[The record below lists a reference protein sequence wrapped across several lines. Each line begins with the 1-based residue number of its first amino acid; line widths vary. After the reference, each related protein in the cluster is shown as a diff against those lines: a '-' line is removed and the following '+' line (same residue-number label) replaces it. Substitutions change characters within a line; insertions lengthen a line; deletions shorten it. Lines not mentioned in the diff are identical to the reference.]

1 MKLQNETSPT
11 QNNARVLQTHLR
23 SYMEF
28 TGGGAHG
35 KKRLR
40 EKTESESG
48 GGLGRRRKDTV
59 FRALYVSSHL
69 IFGTFYEVGTIF
81 F

>member
-40 EKTESESG
+40 EKTETESVE
-48 GGLGRRRKDTV
+48 D
-59 FRALYVSSHL
+59 
-69 IFGTFYEVGTIF
+69 
-81 F
+81 